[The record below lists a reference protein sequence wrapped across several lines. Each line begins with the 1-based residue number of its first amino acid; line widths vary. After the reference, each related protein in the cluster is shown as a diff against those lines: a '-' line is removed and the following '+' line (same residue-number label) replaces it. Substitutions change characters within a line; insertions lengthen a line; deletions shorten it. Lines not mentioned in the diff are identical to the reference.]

1 MSDTEIMVI
10 RWFPL
15 FQALLQGICLQAS
28 ETPFSASGFL

>member
-15 FQALLQGICLQAS
+15 FQALLQGICVQIS
-28 ETPFSASGFL
+28 EKTFSTFGIL

>member
-15 FQALLQGICLQAS
+15 FQALLQGICLQTS
-28 ETPFSASGFL
+28 ETSFSASGFL